1 LDQSYK
7 QKDDKIK
14 VEKEKIVD
22 DFEFEGFSKI
32 G

>member
-7 QKDDKIK
+7 QKDENIK
-14 VEKEKIVD
+14 VEKQKIVD
-22 DFEFEGFSKI
+22 DFEFEFSKI